1 MINLALNLIVQVK
14 IHHFY
19 LHQMRVVDKDG
30 KILSVGK
37 EGAVEVKS
45 PWMFSGYR
53 DMPEATME
61 AFTQDG
67 FFKTK

>member
-1 MINLALNLIVQVK
+1 
-14 IHHFY
+14 
-19 LHQMRVVDKDG
+19 MRVVDKDG

>member
-1 MINLALNLIVQVK
+1 
-14 IHHFY
+14 
-19 LHQMRVVDKDG
+19 MRVVDKDG

-53 DMPEATME
+53 DMPEETME

>member
-14 IHHFY
+14 IHNFY
-19 LHQMRVVDKDG
+19 RHQMRVVDKDG
-30 KILSVGK
+30 KIMSVGK

-53 DMPEATME
+53 DMPEETME